1 MIEVKMNFSSF
12 EEMMTTLGGAR
23 MAQVEVTKSVPS
35 LQPTELK
42 PEPPAPVAP
51 EVKPKRT
58 RKRKAKVEEVEHTVV
73 PTEEGLKD
81 VPIPPMEPSSGL
93 TKEDARAALDLVCKK
108 VGFQDAR
115 SLLARFKVSK
125 LSELPVEQYKEFFD
139 ACEKALPDG

>member
-35 LQPTELK
+35 LPPTELK

-51 EVKPKRT
+51 EVKPKKK
-58 RKRKAKVEEVEHTVV
+58 RKRKAKVEEVAHTVV

-81 VPIPPMEPSSGL
+81 VPIPLMEPSSGL
-93 TKEDARAALDLVCKK
+93 TKDDVKAALELVNKK
-108 VGFQDAR
+108 VGFNDAK
-115 SLLARFKVSK
+115 SLLTRFKVSR
-125 LSELPVEQYKEFFD
+125 LSEIPVAKYKEFFD
-139 ACEKALPDG
+139 ACEKALP